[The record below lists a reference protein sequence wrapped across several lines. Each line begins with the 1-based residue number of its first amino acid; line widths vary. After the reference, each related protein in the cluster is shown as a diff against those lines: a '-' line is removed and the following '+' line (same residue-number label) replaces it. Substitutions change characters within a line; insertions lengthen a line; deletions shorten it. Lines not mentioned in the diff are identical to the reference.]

1 MKNRLEEYGYECGQI
16 CEKIGFIFRE
26 QTVCDYGIDA
36 IIEKKDKGYP
46 SGKLIAVQ
54 IKSGDSYFK
63 KIEEDKVVF
72 RGENKHYDY
81 WLNHSLPVIIVL
93 YSPSKDKCIWE
104 SFNKQKAKR
113 TEKGWKINIPY
124 NQNLEDSMKQL

>member
-1 MKNRLEEYGYECGQI
+1 MNNRDTTDRSGIYKCGATF
-16 CEKIGFIFRE
+16 EKIGFIFRE
-26 QTVCDYGIDA
+26 QTICDYGIDA
-36 IIEKKDKGYP
+36 IIERKDEKYP

-63 KIEEDKVVF
+63 ERKDDKVVF

-93 YSPSKDKCIWE
+93 YSPSNDKLNMPVSLVVIVVPLFKTIALLVFGLSE
-104 SFNKQKAKR
+104 
-113 TEKGWKINIPY
+113 Y
-124 NQNLEDSMKQL
+124 L